1 MLVDICREEDCRR
14 LGTDPRNPHSLHGG
28 QTVKV
33 EITFTARADRAAL
46 RQAAGGRVLCT
57 AKRESGGVWPA
68 DVTLVDLAAE
78 VHGAGFAHK
87 GGTVSAHEDG
97 DSEVEVSFYLDV

>member
-1 MLVDICREEDCRR
+1 MLVDICRDEDCRR
-14 LGTDPRNPHSLHGG
+14 LGTDQRNPHHLHGG
-28 QTVKV
+28 QTVPV
-33 EITFTARADRAAL
+33 EITFTARDDPAAI
-46 RQAAGGRVLCT
+46 RSAVGGRVVCT

-78 VHGAGFAHK
+78 VHGAAHK

-97 DSEVEVSFYLDV
+97 DSEVEVSFYTG